1 LKFVALRYFNAAGAT
16 EHYGEH
22 HDPETH
28 LIGTLLQAPLGNVKE
43 VPLYGDDYA
52 TPDGTAIRDYVHV
65 LDLAQAHERALQYL
79 RQGGASDFFNLG
91 TGDGYSVLQV
101 IECVRKITGREIK
114 VRREPRRPGDPT
126 KLVADASKA
135 HRVLGW
141 RRTQIGPGSDQS
153 LRMGLA
159 SALSP
164 RIPRS
169 ILSATALNSKA
180 RERAANPWLR
190 NKLYHSRRGFP

>member
-1 LKFVALRYFNAAGAT
+1 
-16 EHYGEH
+16 
-22 HDPETH
+22 
-28 LIGTLLQAPLGNVKE
+28 LQAALGNVNE

-65 LDLAQAHERALQYL
+65 LDLAQAHERALHYL
-79 RQGGASDFFNLG
+79 REGGASDFFNVG

-101 IECVRKITGREIK
+101 IECVRKITAREIK

-141 RRTQIGPGSDQS
+141 QPTQSDLEAIVRTAWNWQQQHPSGYPDQS
-153 LRMGLA
+153 R
-159 SALSP
+159 
-164 RIPRS
+164 
-169 ILSATALNSKA
+169 
-180 RERAANPWLR
+180 
-190 NKLYHSRRGFP
+190 